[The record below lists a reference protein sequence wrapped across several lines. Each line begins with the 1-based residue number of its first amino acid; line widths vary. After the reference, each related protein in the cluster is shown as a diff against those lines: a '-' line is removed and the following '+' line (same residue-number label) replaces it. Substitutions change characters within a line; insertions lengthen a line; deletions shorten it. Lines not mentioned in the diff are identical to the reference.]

1 MKKRWRFQL
10 LAAGFILA
18 LLLSAVGCTASVPP
32 DSSAPGEATVTEKA
46 ISTTNPSFSTA
57 ENNTTSETTGASS
70 AATIEPSET
79 GTRQT
84 SVTTT
89 TVTATTAAPSEDIR
103 LQQQGFGFYGL
114 DYMNNP
120 DAFQRM
126 LDSDYVN
133 TFFLGRSHHTIDTL
147 LNGLRRIDAAGKTAW
162 LNISEAMYIYWGD
175 RTELDAN
182 WQANLD
188 LVMRRVEEEG
198 LSRSVRGIYFDE
210 PFLCKIDKASFIQ
223 VTKYF
228 RETYP
233 DKGVFACFSVT
244 PIQPSLWK
252 PDFPVVEL
260 DAESG
265 RYLTDAA
272 YDYYGDV
279 RTQGAVFD
287 SLTANLKRRLG
298 REDVRIWYVPCT
310 MNHCGQTDELYSI
323 VHVQDLYRRLK
334 KEKNPGGILCYTYY
348 TFPLEVE
355 ALGNIGLDQ
364 LLAPTNPSRWN
375 DLEYV
380 LKNVGKDIV
389 NQFFK

>member
-133 TFFLGRSHHTIDTL
+133 
-147 LNGLRRIDAAGKTAW
+147 
-162 LNISEAMYIYWGD
+162 
-175 RTELDAN
+175 
-182 WQANLD
+182 Q
-188 LVMRRVEEEG
+188 
-198 LSRSVRGIYFDE
+198 
-210 PFLCKIDKASFIQ
+210 Q
-223 VTKYF
+223 
-228 RETYP
+228 
-233 DKGVFACFSVT
+233 
-244 PIQPSLWK
+244 
-252 PDFPVVEL
+252 
-260 DAESG
+260 
-265 RYLTDAA
+265 
-272 YDYYGDV
+272 
-279 RTQGAVFD
+279 
-287 SLTANLKRRLG
+287 
-298 REDVRIWYVPCT
+298 
-310 MNHCGQTDELYSI
+310 CG
-323 VHVQDLYRRLK
+323 
-334 KEKNPGGILCYTYY
+334 G
-348 TFPLEVE
+348 
-355 ALGNIGLDQ
+355 
-364 LLAPTNPSRWN
+364 
-375 DLEYV
+375 
-380 LKNVGKDIV
+380 
-389 NQFFK
+389 